1 MPEYISQQ
9 KSEAAEM
16 PSPFFDRESKVLYTV
31 EHDSKYLYLNLSST
45 DIAIQRQ
52 ILRGGLTIWI
62 DQSGRKKEY
71 LGFRYPLHDKSTR
84 PGNANKGGR
93 NAESLS
99 PMGNEKEI
107 AHRLFGQFEE
117 QISYIELL
125 GFLEE
130 GNFERL
136 NYRLEKGP
144 VKVDISM
151 NEDGKLQYNARI
163 LLTDIFSNAESR
175 DGVLSIGVMG
185 NVPEGGKPD
194 VQNSGRAAGG
204 RGGQGGGAQRGGG
217 QERGR
222 GGPMEGEASR
232 GSSSSISFWF
242 KVQL

>member
-9 KSEAAEM
+9 KGETAEM
-16 PSPFFDRESKVLYTV
+16 PSSFFDRESKVLYTV

-62 DQSGRKKEY
+62 DQSGRKKKY
-71 LGFRYPLHDKSTR
+71 FGFRYPLLDKSVR
-84 PGNANKGGR
+84 PGNVNKGGR

-107 AHRLFGQFEE
+107 AHRLFRQFEE

-130 GNFERL
+130 GSFERL

-144 VKVDISM
+144 VKVHISM
-151 NEDGKLQYNARI
+151 NEDGKLLYNARV
-163 LLTDIFSNAESR
+163 LLSDIFSNAESR
-175 DGVLSIGVMG
+175 DGVLSIGVIG

-194 VQNSGRAAGG
+194 RPNSGGAAEG
-204 RGGQGGGAQRGGG
+204 RGGQGGGQRGGG
-217 QERGR
+217 QGR
-222 GGPMEGEASR
+222 PPGGAMDGEGNTGA
-232 GSSSSISFWF
+232 SSSIYFWF